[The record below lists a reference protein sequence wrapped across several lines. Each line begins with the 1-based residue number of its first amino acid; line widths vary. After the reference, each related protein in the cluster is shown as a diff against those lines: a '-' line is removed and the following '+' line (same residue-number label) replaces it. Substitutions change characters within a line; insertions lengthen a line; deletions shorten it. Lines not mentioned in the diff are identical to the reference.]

1 MDLWL
6 VESMDEEPMDREGQL
21 SMLIVA
27 QGGRGLHSPGR
38 QRSQGGKGS
47 KIQDQV
53 LSLNTSL
60 VLFILVALGKLLNF
74 FPLAFSVKWGNN
86 NTYILGL

>member
-6 VESMDEEPMDREGQL
+6 VESMDEEPLDREGQL

-27 QGGRGLHSPGR
+27 QGGRGLHS
-38 QRSQGGKGS
+38 QGKGS